1 MGRPHGRRRQSRTDH
16 HQTSRKRLG
25 PNHEGSLMNELAGYL
40 HTALLRE
47 HAKPNGHAPPMA
59 DDDPPHGR
67 SASLSLI
74 DWATAFNRP
83 PVDAIVEGLV
93 FPGRW
98 TALVAPAKLGKSTL
112 GLHIAHTLARG
123 IDPFQ
128 GSPQTAVD
136 ILYLDGEMGE
146 ADILERLT
154 ALDLTPCDLARL
166 HYTDLFPKG
175 DTIQGG
181 AAIVSTAINLG
192 AQVVV
197 LDGLNAFATGAE
209 KDDSPWRNLFE

>member
-83 PVDAIVEGLV
+83 PVDAIFEGLV

-112 GLHIAHTLARG
+112 GLHIAHT
-123 IDPFQ
+123 
-128 GSPQTAVD
+128 
-136 ILYLDGEMGE
+136 
-146 ADILERLT
+146 LERLT